1 MYVPAHFAEHDPER
15 ITRFVD
21 DHPLATLVVTVAGRL
36 EAHHLPVLRLDRLEA
51 GGRLL
56 AHVARGNPL
65 WRQAEGRVD
74 ALLVLVGA
82 GGYVSPSFY
91 ASKAEHHRV
100 VPTYNYAAVHVHGEL
115 SFSHDESDK
124 RRAVEMLTRRM
135 EASRAQPWAV
145 GDAPAGYVAKML
157 DGIVAL
163 SLEIRSIEAK
173 FKASQNKSVADR
185 QGVML
190 GLREAA
196 GAVPESEA
204 ADLIEAGLAER
215 PGR

>member
-15 ITRFVD
+15 LARFVD

-36 EAHHLPVLRLDRLEA
+36 EAHHLPFLRLDRLEA

-65 WRQAEGRVD
+65 WRHTEPPVD
-74 ALLVLVGA
+74 ALLVFVGA

-100 VPTYNYAAVHVHGEL
+100 VPTYNYAAVHVQGQL
-115 SFSHDESDK
+115 SCSHDAAEK

-145 GDAPAGYVAKML
+145 ADAPAGYVAKML

-163 SLEIRSIEAK
+163 SLEIHSIESK

-185 QGVML
+185 RGVML

-196 GAVPESEA
+196 GAVPQSEA

-215 PGR
+215 PAR

>member
-21 DHPLATLVVTVAGRL
+21 DHPLATLVVMVAGRL
-36 EAHHLPVLRLDRLEA
+36 EAHHLPFLRLDRFEA
-51 GGRLL
+51 GARLF

-65 WRQAEGRVD
+65 WRQAEARLD
-74 ALLVLVGA
+74 ALLVFVGA

-91 ASKAEHHRV
+91 ASKAEHQRV
-100 VPTYNYAAVHVHGEL
+100 VPTYNYAAVHVHGHL
-115 SFSHDESDK
+115 SFSHDEAEK
-124 RRAVEMLTRRM
+124 RRAVEVLTRRM
-135 EASRAQPWAV
+135 EASRAQPWDVA
-145 GDAPAGYVAKML
+145 DAPAAYVAKML

-185 QGVML
+185 RGVML

-196 GAVPESEA
+196 GGTPGSEA

-215 PGR
+215 PVR